1 MSDAERPRALGG
13 PHAARDRGARMQD
26 DGPTPPDDHGLSRVA
41 VVRWG
46 SPGVP
51 MAPRSLRN
59 AFAAFTLPA
68 RVSAD
73 LHLDPAATVAALD
86 ASIWSSVDRP
96 LDRVERFLFRLAER
110 FEARRLRIMADP
122 WPSAVR
128 PEQVLWPTRL
138 GRVLGEAGLL
148 VPERLERLTYG
159 EFLTLRSAGVKTAL
173 ELGVIADALAT
184 PPPGSLDAIAR
195 KSLQAVAKEPWTT
208 RVRGSDPRFCD
219 VVPPYRGRMDELLA
233 EALDDPSGRLARTLL
248 HALPAIVARVHQ
260 IGSEPLDLAV
270 ARLRDTLGIT
280 ERALA
285 ITLARL
291 DRSRGA
297 KPTLKEVA
305 EEFSMSRERVRQI
318 ADLTVPRFSRTFLP
332 QIERADQLL
341 AMQMPFA
348 ADEAALALVEYGV
361 STSPVDPSV
370 IEILAR
376 LLDYELDF
384 HVDVHNGV
392 RLVIPIGSRSVAS

>member
-1 MSDAERPRALGG
+1 MAPSPARAALVIDAVRPRPPG
-13 PHAARDRGARMQD
+13 P
-26 DGPTPPDDHGLSRVA
+26 SRVA

-59 AFAAFTLPA
+59 AFAAFTLPT

-73 LHLDPAATVAALD
+73 LHLDPAATVAFPRCLD
-86 ASIWSSVDRP
+86 LVVGGPPTRP
-96 LDRVERFLFRLAER
+96 GRAVPLRFGRE
-110 FEARRLRIMADP
+110 LRGPPVSDHGRP

-138 GRVLGEAGLL
+138 GRVLDEAGLL

-159 EFLTLRSAGVKTAL
+159 EFLALRSAGAKTAL

-233 EALDDPSGRLARTLL
+233 EALDDPSPGWPGRSSTPSRPLSL
-248 HALPAIVARVHQ
+248 
-260 IGSEPLDLAV
+260 GS
-270 ARLRDTLGIT
+270 T
-280 ERALA
+280 
-285 ITLARL
+285 
-291 DRSRGA
+291 
-297 KPTLKEVA
+297 
-305 EEFSMSRERVRQI
+305 
-318 ADLTVPRFSRTFLP
+318 
-332 QIERADQLL
+332 
-341 AMQMPFA
+341 
-348 ADEAALALVEYGV
+348 
-361 STSPVDPSV
+361 
-370 IEILAR
+370 
-376 LLDYELDF
+376 
-384 HVDVHNGV
+384 
-392 RLVIPIGSRSVAS
+392 RSVRAPRPGRRPAA

>member
-1 MSDAERPRALGG
+1 
-13 PHAARDRGARMQD
+13 
-26 DGPTPPDDHGLSRVA
+26 
-41 VVRWG
+41 
-46 SPGVP
+46 
-51 MAPRSLRN
+51 MAPRSLRS
-59 AFAAFTLPA
+59 AFAAFTLPT
-68 RVSAD
+68 RVSAH

-96 LDRVERFLFRLAER
+96 LDRVERFLFGLVGS

-148 VPERLERLTYG
+148 VPERLERLTYR
-159 EFLTLRSAGVKTAL
+159 EFLALRSAGAKTAL

-233 EALDDPSGRLARTLL
+233 EALNDPSGRLARTLL
-248 HALPAIVARVHQ
+248 HALPAVVARVHQ

-291 DRSRGA
+291 DRSWGA

-305 EEFSMSRERVRQI
+305 EEFSVSRERVRQI

-332 QIERADQLL
+332 QIERANQLL

-348 ADEAALALVEYGV
+348 ADAAALALVEYGV
-361 STSPVDPSV
+361 STSPIDPSV

-392 RLVIPIGSRSVAS
+392 RVVIPVGSRSVAS